1 MKLDQ
6 KLTLVAVIS
15 ALAATAIGVTLLYK
29 VASEQYLQNS
39 VARLKH
45 DTQVQA
51 NSEIRQMRTAEASLV
66 VLAELLKKELQLPAN
81 PNELAEFDH
90 LTAKDEHGVIRN
102 RRELFDGKIEA
113 GLFMAPDV
121 KLTDEEKRIKLRAM
135 KVLTRFGTAALRHYD
150 GVWFDQLNKTSVIF
164 WRRDPDFIYKLPP
177 DHDYTQTLWDQL
189 ASPKLNPKRTAQW
202 TPAILES
209 PVGVWVVSAVYPL
222 DINGQWQG
230 ILGHDIALTELL
242 ASFRAT
248 DAYTGSEHFLIDG
261 FGNYILA
268 GHWQKALESKP
279 ENFKPDFSNEPAL
292 KDLLDTTTPPKD
304 VTRLQVGGRDY
315 VAFALPIEG
324 LNWHYYRLVPVD
336 EVMAPMNHL
345 FQSIS
350 LLVALIV
357 AILAL
362 VMRNCISRLIAKPI
376 ARLTQIA
383 ENFGHDD
390 FSLRSRMSGYD
401 EVGRLGTAFDHM
413 ADHLESD
420 RELIVNSEQ
429 RYRNVIEHV
438 KEVIYQVDMTGRFTF
453 LSPAWQTLSGY
464 TPEESMGKHLWDY
477 LEERHKKRKQNEF
490 AEILRGERTPPC
502 SGEYRLVAADG
513 SARWVEIFIQLDNRA
528 EQTFTGSMD
537 DVTLRIQD
545 QMLEDTYQ
553 MLGEMALRGSGTL
566 NMLELSVLRLGEVFS
581 CGVFAA
587 QWQGDRC
594 IKASYDAHLPPREDH
609 QSALS
614 LKDFAAPGSMRLSG
628 ENLPPA
634 LMELIQR
641 EYGVK
646 SVLVIPISIGHE
658 AVGRFIFLSNSEG
671 AFAGDGEQSIRMAVD
686 RIRILL
692 QANHDQQ
699 WMQLIGSALET
710 AANAVMITRDDGVIV
725 WANTAMTKLSG
736 YDREEILGNTPRLFN
751 SGEHPPIFW
760 QHLWETIR
768 QGSAWSHEVIN
779 RHKDGT
785 FYPIRQTVTPIQDM
799 QGRVTHFISVQ
810 EDIRQEKAS
819 QDKLRY
825 NATHDLL
832 TGLPNRMLMQEHLQ
846 QAMNAAKRGKHVV
859 GIIFIDLDHF
869 KIINDSLGHQVGDDL
884 LRQVTARLSGCLR
897 VGDTLSR
904 LGGDEFVVLL
914 PGINTPLDA
923 AVVAQKMLDSLHAP
937 INIGIHELQTGCSI
951 GISVFPL
958 DGEDAETLLKN
969 ADTAMYTAKES
980 GRNSYHFYVP
990 EMNARVVKRMELERG
1005 LRRALERNEFE
1016 LYYQPQLEIK
1026 SGRIIGLEALIR
1038 WQHPQQGLV
1047 SPADFIPVA
1056 EETGLI
1062 VPIGEWVLATACQ
1075 QLATWQAAGVPLV
1088 TVAVNVSVRQF
1099 RQDAIVT
1106 AAERILR
1113 ETGIQPHQ
1121 IELELTESMMLESAD
1136 QNTAILHKLHEMG
1149 FQLALDDFG
1158 TGFSSL
1164 GYLKRLPFH
1173 VLKIDRT
1180 FVQDIGLDNDDTTI
1194 AVSIIGLAH
1203 NLGMKAIAE
1212 GVETAEQRAFLRKHD
1227 CDFEQGFLFAR
1238 PLPADEVALLLANT
1252 QEFTR

>member
-1 MKLDQ
+1 MKLDR
-6 KLTLVAVIS
+6 KLTLVAAVS
-15 ALAATAIGVTLLYK
+15 ALIATVIGVTLLYGI
-29 VASEQYLQNS
+29 ASDQFLRTS
-39 VARLKH
+39 ITRLKH

-51 NSEIRQMRTAEASLV
+51 NSEIRQMRTAEGSLT

-90 LTAKDEHGVIRN
+90 LTIKDDLGVIRN

-113 GLFMAPDV
+113 GLFMSPDV

-189 ASPKLNPKRTAQW
+189 ASPKLNPNRTVQW

-230 ILGHDIALTELL
+230 ILGHDIALTDLL

-248 DAYTGSEHFLIDG
+248 DSYTGSEHFLIDG

-268 GHWQKALESKP
+268 GKWQKELESKP
-279 ENFKPDFSNEPAL
+279 ENFKPDLSHEPAL
-292 KDLLDTTTPPKD
+292 KKLLVNTSPIADGTRIRVSD
-304 VTRLQVGGRDY
+304 RNYVT
-315 VAFALPIEG
+315 FSLPIEG
-324 LNWHYYRLVPVD
+324 LNWRYYRLVPVD
-336 EVMAPMNHL
+336 EILEPMNQL
-345 FQSIS
+345 FQSLA

-357 AILAL
+357 GILAL
-362 VMRNCISRLIAKPI
+362 VMRNSISRLIAKPI

-383 ENFGHDD
+383 ENFGRGD
-390 FSLRSRMSGYD
+390 FSLRSRMTGYD
-401 EVGRLGTAFDHM
+401 EVGVLASAFDHM

-420 RELIVNSEQ
+420 RELIVSNEQ
-429 RYRNVIEHV
+429 RYRDVIEHI
-438 KEVIYQVDMTGRFTF
+438 KEIIYQIDIAGRFTF
-453 LSPAWQTLSGY
+453 LSPAWQKLSGY
-464 TPEESMGKHLWDY
+464 TPEECLGKYLWDF
-477 LEERHKKRKQNEF
+477 LEDRHKLRKQNEF
-490 AEILRGERTPPC
+490 AEILLGERAPLC
-502 SGEYRLVAADG
+502 SGEYRLISADG
-513 SARWVEIFIQLDNRA
+513 SVRWVEIFIQSNNK
-528 EQTFTGSMD
+528 EQRLFTGSMN
-537 DVTLRIQD
+537 DVSTRIQD

-553 MLGEMALRGSGTL
+553 MLGDMALRGSGTL

-581 CGVFAA
+581 CGVFAT
-587 QWQGDRC
+587 QWQDDRC
-594 IKASYDAHLPPREDH
+594 IKASYDAYLPQQEGH

-614 LKDFAAPGSMRLSG
+614 LKDFASPGSMRLAG
-628 ENLPPA
+628 ETLPPA

-646 SVLVIPISIGHE
+646 SVLVIPITIGLE
-658 AVGRFIFLSNSEG
+658 AVGRFIFLSNREN
-671 AFAGDGEQSIRMAVD
+671 AFSWDDEQSIRMAID

-692 QANHDQQ
+692 QADHDQQ

-725 WANTAMTKLSG
+725 WANTAMCTLSG
-736 YDREEILGNTPRLFN
+736 FSREELLGQTPNLFN
-751 SGEHPPIFW
+751 SGEHPLIFW
-760 QHLWETIR
+760 QHFWDTIS
-768 QGSAWSHEVIN
+768 QGSAWNHEVIN
-779 RHKDGT
+779 QHKDGT
-785 FYPIRQTVTPIQDM
+785 RYPIRQTVTPIQDM
-799 QGRVTHFISVQ
+799 QGKVTHYISVQ

-819 QDKLRY
+819 QEKLRY

-832 TGLPNRMLMQEHLQ
+832 TGLPNRLLMHEHLQ
-846 QAMNAAKRGKHVV
+846 HAMTGAQRSNHVV
-859 GIIFIDLDHF
+859 GVIFIDLDHF

-897 VGDTLSR
+897 VGDTLAR

-914 PGINTPLDA
+914 PDIKTPLDA
-923 AVVAQKMLDSLHAP
+923 AVVAQKMLDSLRP
-937 INIGIHELQTGCSI
+937 TVTIGTHELQTGCSI
-951 GISVFPL
+951 GISIFPL

-969 ADTAMYTAKES
+969 ADTAMYTAKEG
-980 GRNSYHFYVP
+980 GRNNYHFYVP
-990 EMNARVVKRMELERG
+990 EMNTRVVKRMELERG

-1038 WQHPQQGLV
+1038 WRHPQQGLV

-1062 VPIGEWVLATACQ
+1062 VPIGEWVLATACK

-1106 AAERILR
+1106 AAAKILH
-1113 ETGIQPHQ
+1113 ETGIRPHQ
-1121 IELELTESMMLESAD
+1121 IELELTESMMLENAD
-1136 QNTAILHKLHEMG
+1136 QNTAILHKLHDMG

-1180 FVQDIGLDNDDTTI
+1180 FVHDIGLDDDDTAI

-1203 NLGMKAIAE
+1203 NLGMKVIAE
-1212 GVETAEQRAFLRKHD
+1212 GVETVEQREFLRKHD
-1227 CDFEQGFLFAR
+1227 CDFEQGFLFSQ
-1238 PLPADEVALLLANT
+1238 PLPADAIMSLLVKM
-1252 QEFTR
+1252 QENSA